1 MNVCQTESR
10 GLNRDTWVDDEL
22 LDIWD
27 SEPSNPNA
35 STDEQDNQWDPES
48 TVGYGSPPQ

>member
-10 GLNRDTWVDDEL
+10 ELKRDIRVDDE

-27 SEPSNPNA
+27 SGPSNPSV